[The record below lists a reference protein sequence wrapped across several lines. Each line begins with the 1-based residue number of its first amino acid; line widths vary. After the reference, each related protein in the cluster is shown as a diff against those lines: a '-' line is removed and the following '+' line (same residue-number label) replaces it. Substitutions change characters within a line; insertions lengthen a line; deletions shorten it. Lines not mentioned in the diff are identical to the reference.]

1 MAEHRTI
8 ACSLSAAE
16 LSERGDELSELAGR
30 ALAGREREDGRVR
43 LRFRAEPGVAE
54 QVEDLARRERECC
67 PFLDFAVQDG
77 ASELVLSIRA
87 PAAAAAV
94 LDGFAALGETAP

>member
-8 ACSLSAAE
+8 ACSLSAAQ
-16 LSERGDELSELAGR
+16 LSERGDELGELAGR

-67 PFLDFAVQDG
+67 PFLDLSVEREDG
-77 ASELVLSIRA
+77 LVTLSIAGGPDTA
-87 PAAAAAV
+87 PM
-94 LDGFAALGETAP
+94 LDGFYELAA